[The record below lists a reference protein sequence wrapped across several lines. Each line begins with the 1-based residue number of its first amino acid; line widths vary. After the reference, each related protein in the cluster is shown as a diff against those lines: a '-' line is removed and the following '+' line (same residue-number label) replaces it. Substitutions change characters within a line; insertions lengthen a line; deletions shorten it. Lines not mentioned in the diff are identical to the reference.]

1 MSFENPLPFFR
12 GLPATGAVKALEVS
26 QAMDLEQEYQDSLL
40 QYRRGERDSG
50 QQSLRNV
57 SGRYAAYLA
66 NGPSWDKVKGSNLQA
81 PQAN

>member
-1 MSFENPLPFFR
+1 MSFDNPRPFFL
-12 GLPATGAVKALEVS
+12 GLPAVGAVKAVEVG

-40 QYRRGERDSG
+40 RYRRGERDSD

-66 NGPSWDKVKGSNLQA
+66 NGPIWDKVKGSNLQA
-81 PQAN
+81 PQAK